1 MNLNKPRAITLR
13 VYFAYCFEN
22 KRFCKRNILLNFDI
36 LMVIAVGHLFE
47 LNRCKL
53 NINNTVFT
61 GRATDF
67 VDDMQIHHFFLQES
81 VYHFLKFAA

>member
-1 MNLNKPRAITLR
+1 
-13 VYFAYCFEN
+13 
-22 KRFCKRNILLNFDI
+22 
-36 LMVIAVGHLFE
+36 MVIAVGHLFE